1 MRAMYLSAP
10 RGADLD
16 ATIDHHLGIRN
27 FFAWLYNVP
36 MAGRTLGR
44 SLVDLKDH
52 LDLYRPGQ
60 EERNQADIVT
70 FADFQRY
77 LDFRECVDHALAAMH
92 FAEYCQVEDLWIDA
106 FAHCV
111 GMGHRGLRSSL
122 EYPILSRTSK
132 NMISKARLEVDVR
145 SDRVSRSVANFF
157 ENDLSAA
164 FLGLHQAAR
173 EHLDRF
179 RSFLQSFY
187 IEQHG
192 FWPPQDFEEEEI
204 KKALYMELY
213 SDFRNLYHHLVDN
226 VSTSAMVD
234 NVSHSGGVCTLQ
246 NIQAFDSRHSYEAL
260 PHPLPRLPTPPTLAT
275 SSSTSK
281 LANLSMGKKRRA
293 QREARDEQAMQ
304 ALIDSSNRDWN
315 IMSCL
320 LVRRYSEFER
330 LSVLDDFENVSLV
343 DGRKVRWILIYAVL
357 QTLITIMQ
365 APKQVRNT
373 EGLSYSLCCHIPK
386 TMPWIMGSSSSF
398 DTQSLASSR
407 TSEATAS
414 IGPSTKETKVELTPD
429 VNYSHT
435 NSSSASISQIPSRSR
450 AERRSILPVS
460 STTSTVSTRTT
471 TPVPRKS
478 STASRSSSLRR
489 FLVKRSTSTEEN
501 PLPNMPSVPRRMS
514 AANKAPAF
522 CEIFVQGYGN
532 GLNNAIV
539 AKSSTSPSS
548 SDTMTPKTTGPTSPV
563 SDDTE
568 NVTVSRE
575 SSSASASSAYTARSG
590 SSNPSDSHPDMD
602 HLSVCD
608 EDTNNTKAAP
618 SAARSTRAE
627 KNTRRQSVAGS
638 VRRARMS
645 VIGAEDLYYKK
656 AIDTEAAD
664 TVTKSKWTPGMVF
677 DEKDQLKE
685 VQINTETWDAF
696 LDLD

>member
-1 MRAMYLSAP
+1 MRALYLSAP
-10 RGADLD
+10 RGADLE
-16 ATIDHHLGIRN
+16 ATIDHHLAIRN

-36 MAGRTLGR
+36 MAGRTLGK
-44 SLVDLKDH
+44 SLVELKDL
-52 LDLYRPGQ
+52 LDLYRPEH

-92 FAEYCQVEDLWIDA
+92 FAERCQVEDLWIDA

-111 GMGHRGLRSSL
+111 GMGHRGLRTSL
-122 EYPILSRTSK
+122 EYPTLSRTSK

-192 FWPPQDFEEEEI
+192 FWPPQDFEDEEI
-204 KKALYMELY
+204 KRALYVELY

-226 VSTSAMVD
+226 DSTSAMVD

-246 NIQAFDSRHSYEAL
+246 NIQAFDSRHSYDAL
-260 PHPLPRLPTPPTLAT
+260 PHPLPMLPVPPTLTT

-281 LANLSMGKKRRA
+281 LGNLTMGKKRRA
-293 QREARDEQAMQ
+293 QREARDESSMQ
-304 ALIDSSNRDWN
+304 ALVDSSNRDWN
-315 IMSCL
+315 IMGCL

-357 QTLITIMQ
+357 QTLITVMQ

-373 EGLSYSLCCHIPK
+373 EGLSYSLCCHTPK
-386 TMPWIMGSSSSF
+386 TMPWNMGSNNSF

-414 IGPSTKETKVELTPD
+414 VAPLTREVKVELIPD

-435 NSSSASISQIPSRSR
+435 NASSASLSQTQSRNR
-450 AERRSILPVS
+450 AERRNSLPLLS
-460 STTSTVSTRTT
+460 ATSTTSTRTT
-471 TPVPRKS
+471 TTVSRKAS
-478 STASRSSSLRR
+478 SASRSSSLRR
-489 FLVKRSTSTEEN
+489 FLVRHSTSTEDN
-501 PLPNMPSVPRRMS
+501 PLPTMPSISRRTTIV
-514 AANKAPAF
+514 NKAPAF
-522 CEIFVQGYGN
+522 CEILVQGYGN
-532 GLNNAIV
+532 GLNAAVITN
-539 AKSSTSPSS
+539 STP
-548 SDTMTPKTTGPTSPV
+548 PTSPV
-563 SDDTE
+563 DTSSDSE
-568 NVTVSRE
+568 EVLVSRE
-575 SSSASASSAYTARSG
+575 SSSASTSSAYTARSG
-590 SSNPSDSHPDMD
+590 SSNPSDTVPDMD
-602 HLSVCD
+602 HLSVSG
-608 EDTNNTKAAP
+608 EDQKPARPLSELTSGPAADVKNN
-618 SAARSTRAE
+618 
-627 KNTRRQSVAGS
+627 RRKSVAGS

-645 VIGAEDLYYKK
+645 VTGAEDLYHHPDSYIQAPEVKPHWK
-656 AIDTEAAD
+656 
-664 TVTKSKWTPGMVF
+664 PGMVL

-685 VQINTETWDAF
+685 VHFNTNTWDLF
-696 LDLD
+696 LAK

>member
-1 MRAMYLSAP
+1 MPAP
-10 RGADLD
+10 KGLDLE

-36 MAGRTLGR
+36 MAGRTLGK
-44 SLVDLKDH
+44 SLVELKDH
-52 LDLYRPGQ
+52 LDFHRPDQ
-60 EERNQADIVT
+60 EERNEADIVT
-70 FADFQRY
+70 YADFQRY

-92 FAEYCQVEDLWIDA
+92 FAEKCQIEHLWIDA

-111 GMGHRGLRSSL
+111 GMAHRGLRDSL
-122 EYPILSRTSK
+122 EYPILGRTSK
-132 NMISKARLEVDVR
+132 SMISRARLEVDVR

-157 ENDLSAA
+157 ENDLSGA

-192 FWPPQDFEEEEI
+192 FWPPKDFDDEDV
-204 KKALYMELY
+204 KKAVYTELY
-213 SDFRNLYHHLVDN
+213 SAFRDLYHHLVDN
-226 VSTSAMVD
+226 DSKPEMVD

-246 NIQAFDSRHSYEAL
+246 NIQAFDARHSYDAL
-260 PHPLPRLPTPPTLAT
+260 PHPLPMLPVPPATTT

-281 LANLSMGKKRRA
+281 LGSLSLGKKRRA

-357 QTLITIMQ
+357 QTLITVMQ

-373 EGLSYSLCCHIPK
+373 EGLSYSLCCHTPK
-386 TMPWIMGSSSSF
+386 TMPWNMDSNSSF

-407 TSEATAS
+407 TSEAT
-414 IGPSTKETKVELTPD
+414 GPLTKGNKVELTPD

-435 NSSSASISQIPSRSR
+435 NSSSGSLSQNPSRSR
-450 AERRSILPVS
+450 AERRNSLPVLANTP
-460 STTSTVSTRTT
+460 TTSTRTT
-471 TPVPRKS
+471 TTVSHKT

-489 FLVKRSTSTEEN
+489 FLVKRTTSTDEH
-501 PLPNMPSVPRRMS
+501 PLPTMPTLSRRTMAVTKS
-514 AANKAPAF
+514 PAF

-532 GLNNAIV
+532 GLNDAIV
-539 AKSSTSPSS
+539 SDSTSSGSPS
-548 SDTMTPKTTGPTSPV
+548 TLTPKASSQIPSPTEMPL
-563 SDDTE
+563 D
-568 NVTVSRE
+568 NVLVSRE
-575 SSSASASSAYTARSG
+575 SSSASASSAYTNRST
-590 SSNPSDSHPDMD
+590 STNPPSGTDDNLPDMD
-602 HLSVCD
+602 HLSVHN
-608 EDTNNTKAAP
+608 EDSNKLSLSPSPTAAP
-618 SAARSTRAE
+618 D
-627 KNTRRQSVAGS
+627 KGKRREPVHGS

-645 VIGAEDLYYKK
+645 VTGADDLSYRPELHGAVAKP
-656 AIDTEAAD
+656 
-664 TVTKSKWTPGMVF
+664 SQWRPGMVL

-685 VQINTETWDAF
+685 VHFNTQTWDAF
-696 LDLD
+696 LEA